1 MPAQTRTRGRIDHRD
16 ARLLIQFLLTLEQVL
31 DVTITT
37 EGTFIPAQFQQSF
50 RAGWREVRPTV
61 RQLVRIIQTHKF
73 DTKLRANGLSGSQLA
88 MKMAVYQ
95 DALEKIQ
102 SFFSQYAP
110 ETLAPQE
117 QSLAARPKE
126 SFTQK
131 ARKRGRELLQY
142 FFKPAN
148 VVLGSMA
155 KAIPLAELLHELK
168 GTVETA
174 LDHTDLH
181 EAIDKEKAAKTPAKE
196 WAQWTQAATALA
208 LIAFTLT
215 KQKPPAKS

>member
-1 MPAQTRTRGRIDHRD
+1 MPTQTRTQRRIDSRD
-16 ARLLIQFLLTLEQVL
+16 AQLLIQFLLTLEQVL
-31 DVTITT
+31 HVTITT
-37 EGTFIPAQFQQSF
+37 EGLFIPTQFQQSF
-50 RAGWREVRPTV
+50 LAGWREVRPTI
-61 RQLVRIIQTHKF
+61 RQLVRILRTHKF
-73 DTKLRANGLSGSQLA
+73 DAKLRTNGLTGPQLV

-110 ETLAPQE
+110 DNVAPQA
-117 QSLAARPKE
+117 QSPTVPPKE
-126 SFTQK
+126 TIGQK

-181 EAIDKEKAAKTPAKE
+181 EAIDKEKAAKTTTKE